1 MYEYKKNISRFAP
14 VRMFTAAGTPVS
26 GVSYSDVTAT
36 AMKANGSILNFSV
49 GSADWIEAT
58 TGAFA
63 GAGVYAVRL
72 PASVL
77 DIPGMLVYA
86 IKAPGAESYIGSVK
100 VVDYEEI
107 DTFNVATLLTKY
119 QEGRWKIHT
128 SGADAYRLVLYDTDG
143 VTVLKKFDLKDSSGA
158 PSVQPIFERV
168 PV

>member
-1 MYEYKKNISRFAP
+1 MYEYKKSVSRFAP
-14 VRMFTAAGTPVS
+14 VRMFNAAGTPVS
-26 GVSYSDVTAT
+26 GIVHSAVTAT
-36 AMKANGSILNFSV
+36 VMKANGSISNFSV
-49 GSADWIEAT
+49 GPSDWIEAT
-58 TGAFA
+58 TGAFT
-63 GAGVYAVRL
+63 GAGVYTVRL

-77 DIPGMLVYA
+77 DVPGMLVYA
-86 IKAPGAESYIGSVK
+86 IKATGAEAYIGSVK

-107 DTFNVATLLTKY
+107 DTFNLATLLTKY

-158 PSVQPIFERV
+158 PSVLPIFERV